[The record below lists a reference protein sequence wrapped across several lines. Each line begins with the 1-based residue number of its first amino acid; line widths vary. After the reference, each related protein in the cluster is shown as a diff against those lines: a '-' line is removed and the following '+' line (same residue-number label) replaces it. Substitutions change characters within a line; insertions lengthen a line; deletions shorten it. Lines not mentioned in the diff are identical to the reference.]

1 MTLKIQKRYILFIFF
16 FIVTPS
22 QSQLITEINDYVDSQ
37 IGIQNSYLFN
47 GKTYSNNYRVRTNK
61 SQFLIENSNYS
72 IGKITTQ
79 EITFKD
85 LELQYDLFSQELIIK
100 PDSKTSLYSIVID
113 STKLERFEIDNMVF
127 YNLRNL
133 EVPNGYYELALDKP
147 NFKLYIKHKKTKRR
161 LLDKKTVYYEFNPK
175 YEYFLYNNQ
184 NFISINSKKECLAVL
199 PNYKKEIKDFFSKN
213 NSIKN
218 TNEKEF
224 MKKLVIYFNTL
235 KNTTNEK

>member
-79 EITFKD
+79 GITFKD

-100 PDSKTSLYSIVID
+100 PDSKTSLYGIVID

-133 EVPNGYYELALDKP
+133 EAPNGYYELALDKP

-199 PNYKKEIKDFFSKN
+199 TNYKKEIKDFFSKN